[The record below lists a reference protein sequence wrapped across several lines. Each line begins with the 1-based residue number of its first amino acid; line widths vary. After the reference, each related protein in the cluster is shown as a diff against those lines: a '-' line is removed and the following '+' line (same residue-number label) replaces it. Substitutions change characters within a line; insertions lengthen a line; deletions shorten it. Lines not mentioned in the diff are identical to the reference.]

1 VSGLEFIVDSR
12 EKWKLVWASK
22 LRKLGC
28 DVRIE
33 ALEAGDFATKH
44 TVFERKTVADFVQ
57 SMRGNY
63 GRVGGRLF
71 DQAHKLI
78 RFAQRTDR
86 IPFLV
91 IIGDFGEYKEAVKQY
106 GNLNVNAVFGAIASV
121 IVRYDINVIWN
132 LRGEDEAIFVMYKI
146 AEKVA
151 EGKLN
156 VPHRQSIRKV
166 HTDPKVIRVA
176 NVLGV
181 SPKLAARLVQK
192 FGGLRRILLASD
204 QELMTVKGV
213 GPVVLSRIKALIGE

>member
-1 VSGLEFIVDSR
+1 MEFVVDTR
-12 EKWKLVWASK
+12 EKWRLVWAQK
-22 LRKLGC
+22 LRQLGC
-28 DVRIE
+28 KVRFE
-33 ALEAGDFATKH
+33 ALEAGDFLTEH
-44 TVFERKTVADFVQ
+44 CVFERKTVPDFVQ

-78 RFAQRTDR
+78 QFAQRTER

-91 IIGDFGEYKEAVKQY
+91 IIGDFDKYREEIKQY

-156 VPHRQSIRKV
+156 VPHRKSVRKV
-166 HTDPKVIRVA
+166 HTDPKVIKVA

-181 SPKLAARLVQK
+181 SPKLAVRLVKK

-213 GPVVLSRIKALIGE
+213 GPIVLSRIKAYIGD

>member
-1 VSGLEFIVDSR
+1 MKFIVDTR
-12 EKWKLVWASK
+12 EKFKLVWANK
-22 LRKLGC
+22 LKKLGC
-28 DVRIE
+28 TVE
-33 ALEAGDFATKH
+33 LKALEAGDFMTEH
-44 TVFERKTVADFVQ
+44 CIFERKTVGDFVQ

-78 RFAQRTDR
+78 LFAQKTNR

-91 IIGDFGEYKEAVKQY
+91 IIGDFADYKEEVKQY

-132 LRGEDEAIFVMYKI
+132 LQGEDEAIFVMYKI

-151 EGKLN
+151 EGKLS
-156 VPHRQSIRKV
+156 VPHRKSVRKV

-181 SPKLAARLVQK
+181 SPKLAARLVKQ

-204 QELMTVKGV
+204 RELMQIKGI
-213 GPVVLSRIKALIGE
+213 GPSTIARIKAYIGD